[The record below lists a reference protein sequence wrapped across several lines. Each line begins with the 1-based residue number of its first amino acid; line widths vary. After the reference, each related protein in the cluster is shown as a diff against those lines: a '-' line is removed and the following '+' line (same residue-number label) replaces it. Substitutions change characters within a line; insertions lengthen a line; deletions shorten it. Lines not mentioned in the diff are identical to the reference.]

1 MRLIESE
8 VGMFCPKCAAQNL
21 DGASYCRVCGA
32 NISLVPQA
40 LTGQLPVAEGG
51 LSRSER
57 RARRRQREV
66 GIESAFRNVFMGL
79 AFLFVSMALLFTGR
93 GFGWWFWLLIPAFL
107 MMGTGMAHYVRYR
120 EEQKKKSI
128 SPGTYQPPL
137 VAQPPPRNSFPTRN
151 TGELVSQPP
160 SVTEGTT
167 RHLGTEAPTRV
178 LDASAQPPKQ

>member
-1 MRLIESE
+1 
-8 VGMFCPKCAAQNL
+8 MFCPKCAAQNL

-40 LTGQLPVAEGG
+40 LSGQLPAASEEG

-57 RARRRQREV
+57 RARRKQREV

-79 AFLFVSMALLFTGR
+79 AFLFVALALFFTRMGA
-93 GFGWWFWLLIPAFL
+93 GWWFWMLIPAFA
-107 MMGTGMAHYVRYR
+107 MMGSGLAQYIRYR
-120 EEQKKKSI
+120 EDQKQKLMA
-128 SPGTYQPPL
+128 PGTYQPPI
-137 VAQPPPRNSFPTRN
+137 AAPPPRTSFPTRN
-151 TGELVSQPP
+151 TGELVSPP